1 MDESQLNPKLILG
14 SDRFCYASFMMKL
27 RSLLLAAS
35 GVFMSGVMTTVPT
48 AQALSC
54 AQPDIVRE
62 LEWAKASDKVYYL
75 FVGTVSTPKTFRLP
89 QEKHLENSLP
99 QQKPRP
105 SGGVLQLSHPDRSQT
120 LNATFTGY
128 SMAKDE
134 RSDVQL
140 KDYPLTLKVTC
151 AASWCGS
158 APRRGETIIAFV
170 EAVDG
175 APPVLM
181 RGPCTGSG
189 HIYNPNVIETLRN
202 GL

>member
-1 MDESQLNPKLILG
+1 
-14 SDRFCYASFMMKL
+14 MKL
-27 RSLLLAAS
+27 RSLILTAS
-35 GVFMSGVMTTVPT
+35 SVFMTGLLTAVPS

-54 AQPDIVRE
+54 APPDFVRE
-62 LEWAKASDKVYYL
+62 LERAKASDKIYHI
-75 FVGTVSTPKTFRLP
+75 FVGKVSTPKTFRLP
-89 QEKHLENSLP
+89 QEK
-99 QQKPRP
+99 PRP
-105 SGGVLQLSHPDRSQT
+105 NGGVLQLSHSDRSQV

-134 RSDVQL
+134 RSDVPL
-140 KDYPLTLKVTC
+140 VDYPLTVKVTC

-175 APPVLM
+175 APPVLT

-189 HIYNPNVIETLRN
+189 HIYSPNIIETLRN